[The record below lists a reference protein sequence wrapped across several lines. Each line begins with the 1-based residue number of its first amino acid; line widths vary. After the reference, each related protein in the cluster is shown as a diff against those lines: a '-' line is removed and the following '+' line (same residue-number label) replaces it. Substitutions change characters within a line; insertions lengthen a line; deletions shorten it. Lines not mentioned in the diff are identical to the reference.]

1 MAVKKSLE
9 EMVEIMLRNGMSKDS
24 LKRALQNIGFSKD
37 RVEKALAKTG
47 LISPQAKYDEM
58 PEELQTQTAGLLNSK
73 DLSENP
79 MPNQNNSLLPRI
91 ENLENSLK
99 VFETMADK
107 MEEIEKKVDSLFD
120 IIGEYVPQIL
130 EKKE

>member
-24 LKRALQNIGFSKD
+24 LKKALQNIGFSND
-37 RVEKALAKTG
+37 RVDKALAKTG
-47 LISPQAKYDEM
+47 LTSLHTKYDDA
-58 PEELQTQTAGLLNSK
+58 PEEPQTQTVGLPNSRN
-73 DLSENP
+73 LCENST
-79 MPNQNNSLLPRI
+79 PNQNNSLLTRI
-91 ENLENSLK
+91 ENLENSLR

>member
-9 EMVEIMLRNGMSKDS
+9 EMVEIMLRNGMGKHS
-24 LKRALQNIGFSKD
+24 LKRALQNIGFSND
-37 RVEKALAKTG
+37 RIDRALAKTG
-47 LISPQAKYDEM
+47 LTSPQAIYDESS
-58 PEELQTQTAGLLNSK
+58 EKLQTQTVELLNSK

-79 MPNQNNSLLPRI
+79 LVNQNNSLLTRI
-91 ENLENSLK
+91 ENLENSLR
-99 VFETMADK
+99 VFETMTDK